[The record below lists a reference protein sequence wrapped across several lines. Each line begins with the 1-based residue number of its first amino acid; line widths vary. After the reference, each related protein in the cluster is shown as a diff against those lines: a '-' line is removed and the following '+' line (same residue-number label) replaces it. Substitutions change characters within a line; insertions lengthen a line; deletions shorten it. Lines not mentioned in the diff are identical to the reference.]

1 MHYFTCL
8 NLTLRDDYTID
19 SDLFTQEEVDWMLS
33 NLDWSAIPGG
43 VGYIFV
49 SFDLTCDID

>member
-8 NLTLRDDYTID
+8 NVVLCDDYTID
-19 SDLFTQEEVDWMLS
+19 SDLFTQEEVNWMLH
-33 NLDWSAIPGG
+33 NLDWYATPGG

>member
-19 SDLFTQEEVDWMLS
+19 SDLFTQEEVDWMLN
-33 NLDWSAIPGG
+33 NLTWEAIPGG